1 MQSPFFKIE
10 NNLDTKGTDNL
21 TVLLIEVFVF
31 FLISL
36 AVLFMSPIIIP
47 IFLSSRRRNH
57 GLNENLIDC
66 TLKLY
71 DEPLFY
77 IFVPIISIII
87 VFIYFKWNLRFNY
100 ISSIEVDENHIY
112 FNLTNR
118 LAKKHKRITF
128 ENTKNIYAKFKRYDE
143 KEIYGIKF
151 LYNNNSIGTFYFQ
164 HLETLNEDEQKLIEI
179 LNSYKSYKYLNY
191 PN

>member
-10 NNLDTKGTDNL
+10 NNLDPKGTDNL

-57 GLNENLIDC
+57 GLNDNLIDW

-77 IFVPIISIII
+77 IYVPIISIII
-87 VFIYFKWNLRFNY
+87 VFIYFKWNLRYNY
-100 ISSIEVDENHIY
+100 INSIEVIENHIDL
-112 FNLTNR
+112 NMTNR
-118 LAKKHKRITF
+118 LARVYKK
-128 ENTKNIYAKFKRYDE
+128 
-143 KEIYGIKF
+143 
-151 LYNNNSIGTFYFQ
+151 
-164 HLETLNEDEQKLIEI
+164 
-179 LNSYKSYKYLNY
+179 
-191 PN
+191 